1 MKEFVSHIDYL
12 IQKHDC
18 VIIPGFGG
26 FVLNH
31 EGSSIAA
38 DGAVLPPKVSV
49 GFNPS
54 LKSNDGLLAESYMTM
69 YSISYDEA
77 CQKIELAV
85 KRLNTILGMK
95 HPVQIG
101 RLGKLSLENDRLVFI
116 PNANLSIFHPD
127 TFGLSTVNMKRLSD
141 IEREKAKTKRR
152 TILKRVFAGA
162 GAAAAAILIFFVAST
177 PVSEND
183 EAQKSSFLS
192 DWISSLP
199 ASSDAMDIDNNTEHI
214 VTLPENTDIEEQVQD
229 SPVVEPEALNAEI
242 APKAEEEAPVVAEPS
257 KHDYYVVIAGATSQ
271 PEAQRLINKFKSQGF
286 ENLGSL
292 SSKKRIRIYAASFA
306 SRQEAEK
313 YLVAFKAENPKF
325 YDAWVYHQK

>member
-199 ASSDAMDIDNNTEHI
+199 ASSDATDIDNNTENI
-214 VTLPENTDIEEQVQD
+214 VALPENADIEEQVQD
-229 SPVVEPEALNAEI
+229 SPLVEPEALSAET

-271 PEAQRLINKFKSQGF
+271 SEAQRLINKFKSQGF

-292 SSKKRIRIYAASFA
+292 SSGKRIRIYAASFA

-313 YLVAFKAENPKF
+313 YLVDFKAENPKLH
-325 YDAWVYHQK
+325 DAWVYHQK